1 MVFKMERQ
9 SLQRKSRKFKQKIEH
24 IIHWL
29 LEKQAED
36 IVGLDVSG
44 VNAVTEGMI
53 IVSANNI
60 PHAQALADWLL
71 KKFAENKIEF
81 LGMEGYQTGTWILID
96 CNDLIMHIF
105 QKDYRKF
112 YNLEGLWIEAPKLFG

>member
-1 MVFKMERQ
+1 MEIQ
-9 SLQRKSRKFKQKIEH
+9 SLHSKNHEFKNKIEQ
-24 IIHWL
+24 IVHWL
-29 LEKQAED
+29 LEKQAKN
-36 IVGLDVSG
+36 IVGLDVSKL
-44 VNAVTEGMI
+44 NAVTEGMI
-53 IVSANNI
+53 VVSANNV

-96 CNDLIMHIF
+96 CNEVIVHIF
-105 QKDYRKF
+105 QKDYREF